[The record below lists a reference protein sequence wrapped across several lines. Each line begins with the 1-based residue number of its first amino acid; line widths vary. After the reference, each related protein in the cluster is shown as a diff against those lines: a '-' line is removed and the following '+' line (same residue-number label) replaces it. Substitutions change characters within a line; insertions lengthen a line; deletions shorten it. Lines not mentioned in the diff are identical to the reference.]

1 MEGSVMESHSKPT
14 SKIDKKTLDDFIEF
28 VNADIQPMDK
38 ADFVRLLIK
47 YTDFLVQYE
56 ANYPFLNLREKNRR
70 YIERVTHD
78 ESRESL
84 EQTKNFT
91 IQLQTHIRSRFQAI
105 IDSVESKSEDK
116 AGKKGS
122 LIEMKGSRKVLI
134 DPNNDRFLH
143 GFWPDK
149 LRSDGKL
156 DIEEEKDLAD
166 LIFSDYIQ
174 NNELLPS
181 RFGKC
186 AWEKCMGFYY
196 QRTAKERKYCS
207 TRCAN
212 AANQAKFLAKQKK
225 KKRSE

>member
-1 MEGSVMESHSKPT
+1 MEGAIMESYSKPT
-14 SKIDKKTLDDFIEF
+14 AKIDKKTLDDFMEF
-28 VNADIQPMDK
+28 VNADIQTMDK

-47 YTDFLVQYE
+47 YTDFLGQYE

-70 YIERVTHD
+70 YIERITYD
-78 ESRESL
+78 ESGESL
-84 EQTKNFT
+84 EQTKDFT

-105 IDSVESKSEDK
+105 IYSVESGAEDK
-116 AGKKGS
+116 TES

-149 LRSDGKL
+149 LRSDGQL

-186 AWEKCMGFYY
+186 SWEKCEGFYY

-212 AANQAKFLAKQKK
+212 AANQSKFLAKQKK
-225 KKRSE
+225 KEAE

>member
-1 MEGSVMESHSKPT
+1 MDSHSKPT
-14 SKIDKKTLDDFIEF
+14 IKINKKTLDDFMEF

-47 YTDFLVQYE
+47 YTDFLGQCE

-78 ESRESL
+78 ESGESL
-84 EQTKNFT
+84 DQTKNFT

-105 IDSVESKSEDK
+105 IDSVDSGA
-116 AGKKGS
+116 AGKTDS
-122 LIEMKGSRKVLI
+122 LIEMKGSCKVLI

-149 LRSDGKL
+149 VRPDGQL

-166 LIFSDYIQ
+166 LIFSDYIH

-212 AANQAKFLAKQKK
+212 ASNQAKFLAKQKK
-225 KKRSE
+225 ETK

>member
-1 MEGSVMESHSKPT
+1 MDSQSKPT
-14 SKIDKKTLDDFIEF
+14 TKMDKKTLDDFMEF

-38 ADFVRLLIK
+38 ADFVRILIK
-47 YTDFLVQYE
+47 YINFLGQYDD
-56 ANYPFLNLREKNRR
+56 NYPFLNHMRKNSR
-70 YIERVTHD
+70 YTEGIMEA

-84 EQTKNFT
+84 TQRKDFL
-91 IQLQTHIRSRFQAI
+91 IKLQTHIRSRLQSI
-105 IDSVESKSEDK
+105 INSVESVT
-116 AGKKGS
+116 AGKADT
-122 LIEMKGSRKVLI
+122 LIDMKGSRRILI
-134 DPNNDRFLH
+134 DPNKDRFLY

-149 LRSDGKL
+149 VRSDDQL
-156 DIEEEKDLAD
+156 DIDAEKDLAD

-186 AWEKCMGFYY
+186 AWEKCEGFYY
-196 QRTAKERKYCS
+196 QRTAKKRIYCS

-225 KKRSE
+225 KKQSK